1 MVKLTDIEE
10 EKPRWDLKELPDEIV
25 LKAVDEKITEDIKD
39 ATGRVVKAGGIVIA
53 FVDRQGKP
61 LRQKYSKMHGRALK
75 TALEK
80 LGLKDTKDL
89 QKDFYVYKLV
99 HFRQGFPRLIPTA
112 KAK

>member
-1 MVKLTDIEE
+1 
-10 EKPRWDLKELPDEIV
+10 
-25 LKAVDEKITEDIKD
+25 
-39 ATGRVVKAGGIVIA
+39 
-53 FVDRQGKP
+53 
-61 LRQKYSKMHGRALK
+61 MHGRALK